1 MNVAH
6 PTRANVRTDKL
17 THVIELQCVVVGRN
31 SIGSGKWHG
40 DKCLRL
46 LYQWNLEW

>member
-1 MNVAH
+1 MSF
-6 PTRANVRTDKL
+6 DDWIEF
-17 THVIELQCVVVGRN
+17 VIVVEFMMELQCMVASRN

-46 LYQWNLEW
+46 L